1 MSVSS
6 AAEAPP
12 DIVFVSVKGGP
23 DGDLLEE
30 LAEDAARAGLR
41 VARVPHPIP
50 WDVLAKPR
58 ITADLSI
65 LTDPN
70 PWVVAITAAA
80 LPWLTRKATKTR
92 VWETFVSRD
101 GKALRAVVGSADSEP
116 AYRVLLSMEFPHDK
130 VQMRLRYGDEDTRED
145 TGRAIDLFAAET
157 KRLSAGDEPQAFD
170 IEKDVYGGVVD
181 LHLGPGRDVLE
192 PIDPYPGAPEQ
203 AREMLRKRS
212 DARKQRIEP
221 WVGTA
226 PDAAPKPGDGGAPRP

>member
-1 MSVSS
+1 MNVSS
-6 AAEAPP
+6 AAEARP
-12 DIVFVSVKGGP
+12 DIVFVSVEGWA
-23 DGDLLEE
+23 DGNLLEE

-50 WDVLAKPR
+50 WEVLAKPK

-70 PWVVAITAAA
+70 PWVVAVTATA
-80 LPWLTRKATKTR
+80 LPWLTKKATKTR

-101 GKALRAVVGSADSEP
+101 GEAPRALVWSADSEP
-116 AYRVLLSMEFPHDK
+116 SYRVLFSLEFPHDK
-130 VQMRLRYGDEDTRED
+130 VQMRLRCGDEDTRED
-145 TGRAIDLFAAET
+145 TGRAIDLFAAEI

-170 IEKDVYGGVVD
+170 IEKDVYGGMVD
-181 LHLGPGRDVLE
+181 LQLGPSRDVLE

-221 WVGTA
+221 WVGTT
-226 PDAAPKPGDGGAPRP
+226 PHAAPKPSDGGAPRP